1 MAEMADV
8 CSTHQPYRNNG
19 NNDDGTLH
27 PLKTILNWL
36 SFFFQILLQIIRD
49 TPSWAQVLTY
59 VGFRKHHLLLSSDT
73 SDSSENGLSSPTV
86 FKTLRA
92 ELEMVEE
99 EDSTLVFGPACPA
112 LPPAYSNG
120 VLEKMTVV
128 LDLDETL
135 VCAYE
140 TSSLPT
146 IIRTQAT
153 EAGLKSFELE
163 CTSTEREADGRLKV
177 NHVTVFERPGLHD
190 FLEQLSEFADLVLF
204 TAGLEG
210 YASPLVDKIDV
221 ENRFC
226 LRLYRPA
233 TTTTEQREHVKDL
246 SCLSRSFSRTVL
258 VDNNPFSFLLQPL
271 NGIPCIPFYAGQPN
285 DNQLMEA
292 ILPLLKHLSLEQDVR
307 PILHERFRMP
317 EWFEK
322 QGLPMSDWIHD
333 SSCSN

>member
-120 VLEKMTVV
+120 VLEKMTVSYWIFLLRDFIPLTVQCSHV
-128 LDLDETL
+128 LLFGIL
-135 VCAYE
+135 
-140 TSSLPT
+140 
-146 IIRTQAT
+146 IKKIM
-153 EAGLKSFELE
+153 
-163 CTSTEREADGRLKV
+163 
-177 NHVTVFERPGLHD
+177 D
-190 FLEQLSEFADLVLF
+190 FLYE
-204 TAGLEG
+204 
-210 YASPLVDKIDV
+210 
-221 ENRFC
+221 
-226 LRLYRPA
+226 LRY
-233 TTTTEQREHVKDL
+233 
-246 SCLSRSFSRTVL
+246 
-258 VDNNPFSFLLQPL
+258 
-271 NGIPCIPFYAGQPN
+271 
-285 DNQLMEA
+285 
-292 ILPLLKHLSLEQDVR
+292 
-307 PILHERFRMP
+307 
-317 EWFEK
+317 
-322 QGLPMSDWIHD
+322 
-333 SSCSN
+333 